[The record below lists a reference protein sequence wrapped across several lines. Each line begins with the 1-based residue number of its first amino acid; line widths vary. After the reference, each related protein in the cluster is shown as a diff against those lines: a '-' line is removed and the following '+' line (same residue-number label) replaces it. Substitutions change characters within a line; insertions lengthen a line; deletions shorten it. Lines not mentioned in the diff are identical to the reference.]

1 MTSGG
6 FIKLHRKLTEW
17 EWYSDPCT
25 KDVFLHLLLT
35 ANHKT
40 RREKGVTYKRGQA
53 VFGRRE
59 MALKLGISERNVRTA
74 LNHLKSTNEITIK
87 ATKRGSVA
95 TIVNYEKYQVTDTG
109 SVQQSD
115 QGNDQKV
122 TNNRPTSDQQ
132 VPTNKNDKN
141 EKNEKNIKRGRAF
154 DPEPLLMEKGFGPK
168 IEEAIREWWRYKSER
183 KEAYKETGWKKLLSQ
198 FQNKINVYGEQ
209 ALVEALDRAISSGWK
224 GWDFQSSF
232 AKLAQEGPG
241 EHYEEF

>member
-115 QGNDQKV
+115 QGNDRKV
-122 TNNRPTSDQQ
+122 TNNRPTTDQQ
-132 VPTNKNDKN
+132 VTTNKN
-141 EKNEKNIKRGRAF
+141 EKNDKNIKRGEGKSPA
-154 DPEPLLMEKGFGPK
+154 PPK
-168 IEEAIREWWRYKSER
+168 FIIPSIEEI
-183 KEAYKETGWKKLLSQ
+183 EAYCRERGNDVDAERFWNFYNS
-198 FQNKINVYGEQ
+198 
-209 ALVEALDRAISSGWK
+209 K
-224 GWDFQSSF
+224 GWYVGKNKMKSWKSAVITWEKRNGHDS
-232 AKLAQEGPG
+232 G

>member
-95 TIVNYEKYQVTDTG
+95 TIINYDKYQVADIE

-132 VPTNKNDKN
+132 VTTNKNDKN
-141 EKNEKNIKRGRAF
+141 DKNIKRGGGKSPA
-154 DPEPLLMEKGFGPK
+154 PPK
-168 IEEAIREWWRYKSER
+168 FIIPSIEEI
-183 KEAYKETGWKKLLSQ
+183 EAYCRERGNDVDAERFWNFYNS
-198 FQNKINVYGEQ
+198 
-209 ALVEALDRAISSGWK
+209 K
-224 GWDFQSSF
+224 GWYVGKNKMKSWKSAVITWEKRNGHDS
-232 AKLAQEGPG
+232 G

>member
-115 QGNDQKV
+115 QGNDRKV

-132 VPTNKNDKN
+132 VTTNKN
-141 EKNEKNIKRGRAF
+141 EKNEKNEKRGGLLTPNPSSWKRDSVQRSRRPSESGGDTRVKEKRRTKKRAGKNF
-154 DPEPLLMEKGFGPK
+154 YLNSRIKLMSMGNRLWLKH
-168 IEEAIREWWRYKSER
+168 W
-183 KEAYKETGWKKLLSQ
+183 TGRSLQGGRDGILKAA
-198 FQNKINVYGEQ
+198 FR
-209 ALVEALDRAISSGWK
+209 RA
-224 GWDFQSSF
+224 
-232 AKLAQEGPG
+232 
-241 EHYEEF
+241 